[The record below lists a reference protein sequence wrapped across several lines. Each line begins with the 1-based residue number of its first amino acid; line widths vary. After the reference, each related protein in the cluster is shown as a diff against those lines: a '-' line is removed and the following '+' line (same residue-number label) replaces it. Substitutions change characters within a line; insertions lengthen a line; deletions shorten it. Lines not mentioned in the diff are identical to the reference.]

1 MRVTI
6 LETQTVA
13 EVEDSYGLR
22 LIEQGAAVAAPAA
35 PAAPKR
41 TAKKEQAA
49 DGAGR

>member
-22 LIEQGAAVAAPAA
+22 LIEQGVAVAA

-41 TAKKEQAA
+41 TAKKETA

>member
-22 LIEQGAAVAAPAA
+22 LIEQGAAVAASA
-35 PAAPKR
+35 PAPKR
-41 TAKKEQAA
+41 TAKKETA

>member
-22 LIEQGAAVAAPAA
+22 LIEQGAAVAAPA
-35 PAAPKR
+35 PKR
-41 TAKKEQAA
+41 TAKKETA